1 MVFKFDIDANI
12 YSIYNKYRV
21 VIMSTLDNNILKEL
35 DRHLLNAS
43 IIGIIMNKVNSVDK
57 KNKFLNYL
65 INNRNIIL
73 NKVDVISYIKSEL
86 I

>member
-1 MVFKFDIDANI
+1 
-12 YSIYNKYRV
+12 
-21 VIMSTLDNNILKEL
+21 MSTLDNNILKEL

>member
-1 MVFKFDIDANI
+1 
-12 YSIYNKYRV
+12 
-21 VIMSTLDNNILKEL
+21 MSSLDNNILKEI

>member
-1 MVFKFDIDANI
+1 
-12 YSIYNKYRV
+12 
-21 VIMSTLDNNILKEL
+21 MSSLDNNIFKEL

-43 IIGIIMNKVNSVDK
+43 IIGVIMNKVNSVDK
-57 KNKFLNYL
+57 KNKVLNYL
-65 INNRNIIL
+65 INNRNVIL